1 MRPVDS
7 INAFPPGVSG
17 EGDWY
22 DEMLLLGDR
31 VIVVG
36 YSYARG
42 GTELN
47 RFRLSPDGRLR
58 YEDSYHL
65 QSNDYYSS
73 RNYASRLIGNR
84 LIFYTPLELELGRR
98 PAGGAAGASQMAA
111 GL

>member
-36 YSYARG
+36 YSAMR
-42 GTELN
+42 
-47 RFRLSPDGRLR
+47 
-58 YEDSYHL
+58 
-65 QSNDYYSS
+65 
-73 RNYASRLIGNR
+73 
-84 LIFYTPLELELGRR
+84 
-98 PAGGAAGASQMAA
+98 AAAPR
-111 GL
+111 